1 MSTRS
6 RGEATHLDEDYYQIL
21 QDIKYPKYKYV
32 AFLDDSADGL
42 NFKIA
47 KVSKLSHEF

>member
-6 RGEATHLDEDYYQIL
+6 RGEATRLDEDYDLIL
-21 QDIKYPKYKYV
+21 KDIKYPKHKYV
-32 AFLDDSADGL
+32 AFLDDSGDGN

-47 KVSKLSHEF
+47 KVSKLSQL